1 MESKGQSTELKG
13 LSTGLKGL
21 SRKFQQ
27 IHWGVPF
34 PYPCMC
40 SKKKIFLYQTD
51 WIQKYLGSFSNM
63 HFEYKKN

>member
-40 SKKKIFLYQTD
+40 SKKKYFYTRPTEFRNI
-51 WIQKYLGSFSNM
+51 
-63 HFEYKKN
+63 

>member
-1 MESKGQSTELKG
+1 MSMESKGQSTELKG

-40 SKKKIFLYQTD
+40 RKKKYFYTRPTEFRNI
-51 WIQKYLGSFSNM
+51 
-63 HFEYKKN
+63 